1 MLKLIIDLLNR
12 LAWVL
17 PSSVHECILA
27 RTGWR
32 LVKVNNPDTE
42 ETTFEWTKK
51 YPLEV
56 EGIKE
61 SCTL

>member
-1 MLKLIIDLLNR
+1 MLKNIIALLNR
-12 LAWVL
+12 LVWLL
-17 PSSVHECILA
+17 PSSVHEAILA

-32 LVKVNNPDTE
+32 LVKVVDRDTKK
-42 ETTFEWTKK
+42 TSLKWTKK

-56 EGIKE
+56 EGITA